1 MSETKDL
8 TEKMERNGEKS
19 GRVRPVRGDFLL
31 LAGILLFSLLFWLAF
46 RIFSS
51 EGKTLA
57 VMVDGETV
65 MTLPLDQDTEQ
76 VIRTEGGRNTV
87 RIRDGKASC
96 TEADC
101 PDKICVKHSEID
113 TEGETI
119 ICLPHK
125 LVLEV
130 EGR

>member
-1 MSETKDL
+1 MSETKGQ
-8 TEKMERNGEKS
+8 TEKTERNGEKS
-19 GRVRPVRGDFLL
+19 RGGRPVRGDFLL
-31 LAGILLFSLLFWLAF
+31 LAGILLLSLLFWLAF
-46 RIFSS
+46 RAFSPA
-51 EGKTLA
+51 GKTLA

-65 MTLPLDQDTEQ
+65 MTLPMDRDTEQ
-76 VIRTEGGRNTV
+76 VIRTEGGRNTI
-87 RIRDGKASC
+87 RIRDGKVSC
-96 TEADC
+96 IEADC

-113 TEGETI
+113 TVGETI